1 MSRRN
6 ARPVQG
12 ESGFTLVELLV
23 SITLFAILS
32 VLLAG
37 ALRTG
42 SRAATIG
49 EERIDRTTQI
59 AVAETAIRG
68 QLAGALPVAAANSVA
83 LLFDGRSD
91 GVDFVGLPP
100 AYLAPGGF
108 HRLSLDIVPTAS
120 GQQLVLRWHPVTEV
134 PEEGELRP
142 AILLDHL
149 AQVAFA
155 YYGARDYA
163 ETPQWREE
171 WQNAIRLPSLIRLH
185 FLFLDRREVPDLVV
199 ALRLAQAD
207 AGAAALQAIRGVG

>member
-1 MSRRN
+1 MTRRN

-23 SITLFAILS
+23 SITLFALLS

-42 SRAATIG
+42 SRAAASG
-49 EERIDRTTQI
+49 EERIDRTTEI

-68 QLAGALPVAAANSVA
+68 QLAGALPVAGASSAV

-91 GVDFVGLPP
+91 GVDFVGFPP

-108 HRLSLDIVPTAS
+108 HRLSLEIVPSAS
-120 GQQLVLRWHPVTEV
+120 GQQLVLRWHPLAEV
-134 PEEGELRP
+134 PDEGGLRP

-149 AQVAFA
+149 EHVAFA

-163 ETPQWREE
+163 EAPQWREE
-171 WQNAIRLPSLIRLH
+171 WQGAIRLPSLIRLH
-185 FLFLDRREVPDLVV
+185 FLFLDRHDVPDLVV
-199 ALRLAQAD
+199 ALRLAQAN
-207 AGAAALQAIRGVG
+207 AGVTVPRAIGGVG